1 MNDDAIKYCNC
12 MEEIKKRIHA
22 ITTILNK
29 KYTTTY
35 LATNIEFSCLQ
46 IRKILELIALA
57 SIAANKTEY
66 AEQYQKFSSHWNAK
80 RILEDIEKI
89 NPQFYPVPGK
99 QIIDQN
105 TGKVLKIE
113 LIESGFLT
121 KEEFPYVY
129 DKCSEVIHSSNPYG
143 ASVNLDEFDS
153 LIPEWNEKI
162 IKLLNHHQIQLI
174 DSDLQLWVL
183 MNSKNDGKVH
193 TFIFKLVDDLTK
205 K

>member
-1 MNDDAIKYCNC
+1 MNDDMIKYCKC
-12 MEEIKKRIHA
+12 MEEIKKRTHA

-29 KYTTTY
+29 KYSTAY
-35 LATNIEFSCLQ
+35 QATNREFCCLQ

-66 AEQYQKFSSHWNAK
+66 AKQYNKFFSHWKAK
-80 RILEDIEKI
+80 KILEDIEKI
-89 NPQFYPVPGK
+89 NPQFYPVPSK
-99 QIIDQN
+99 QVIDN
-105 TGKVLKIE
+105 TTGKVSELI

-143 ASVNLDEFDS
+143 SLVNLDEFDN
-153 LIPEWNEKI
+153 LVPEWNAKI

-174 DSDLQLWVL
+174 DSHLQLWVL
-183 MNSKNDGKVH
+183 MKSKDDGKVH
-193 TFIFKLVDDLTK
+193 VSLMHNLTK
-205 K
+205 NEP